1 MAGLPD
7 RARRAP
13 LARCIRQFHF
23 LAACGKVA
31 LHVKQQ
37 EALMAIL
44 VAVFFLVALVCFIL
58 QTFNIPSPPP
68 INVLALGL
76 FFLTLAFAIQM
87 VKV

>member
-1 MAGLPD
+1 
-7 RARRAP
+7 
-13 LARCIRQFHF
+13 
-23 LAACGKVA
+23 
-31 LHVKQQ
+31 
-37 EALMAIL
+37 MAIL